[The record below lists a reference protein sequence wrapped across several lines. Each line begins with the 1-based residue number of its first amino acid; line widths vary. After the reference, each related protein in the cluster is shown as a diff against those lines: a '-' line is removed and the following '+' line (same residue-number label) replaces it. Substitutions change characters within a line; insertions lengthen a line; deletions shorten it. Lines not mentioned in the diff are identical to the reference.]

1 LWFAKEIFPLVQA
14 EIPEAV
20 VTVIGKNPPSEL
32 VGEQIEVTGYVAD
45 LTPLL
50 AETAVFIVP
59 LLAGG
64 GMRVKILDAWNWN
77 LPIVSTTVG
86 AEGIAVE
93 DEKNMLI
100 ADTPEAFAQATIRIL
115 QNPDLAERLAQ
126 NGRQTLLTQ
135 YNWRTIYRAWDKI
148 YTHA

>member
-1 LWFAKEIFPLVQA
+1 
-14 EIPEAV
+14 
-20 VTVIGKNPPSEL
+20 
-32 VGEQIEVTGYVAD
+32 VTGYVAD

-100 ADTPEAFAQATIRIL
+100 ADTQEAFAQATIRIL